1 MSIINTQAEF
11 DALQTTASEARY
23 IETTDTDFTNTSGD
37 IVLPSGFI
45 LTTPNLLSST
55 QGNFV
60 ANNCTINTTDRGL
73 GGTSWRAGNLD
84 LSNSTYIASTTNTGR
99 FVFPGFDT
107 ISGENRPTFNYEN
120 TIVRN
125 VSLASDFVN
134 TFTSMAA
141 TGNNFSGA
149 RFLGGSVNY
158 PWGAVQIIGTEFS
171 GDNATLGTATLS
183 TYTRP
188 QRFEGNDRPLH
199 ARQFTGYYG
208 SNLTAWDAADVAG
221 VTFLISSSNFVNS
234 ALQAHFFAVD
244 NTYSAAWITDG
255 LRAQTVNA
263 SADGA
268 PVRVVSGLSWNPTF
282 YSTATTNEISDAIID
297 FTTNNIW
304 FCNSSDIN
312 TLIATPNQ
320 DSNGTNNEVSY
331 FSSGARRPGFVIETG
346 NTLLAQNTNARIAVR
361 QPTNHFTNIPFW
373 SYTNQCY
380 AQTNGLNTTIST
392 IDAEIGSFSSELFL
406 DSTDT
411 QIIESNNEEGK
422 LNANDLATATAL
434 TTSGISILDDAYSAL
449 KAISYNNRLTDV
461 SFGIDGGILSGG
473 FNPIAITSGNFAA
486 TSTLTTIGISG
497 NNLNGG
503 TIANT
508 LSAISLSSDVTVSI
522 ADMDFNV
529 LTING
534 NNITIANNCIV
545 RGSGTTINNSQL
557 TYSGVSFEDSPTIN
571 LNSGS
576 VYSFSNGSGD
586 ITLNLDSGTASV
598 TVTSSF
604 TGTVSSSGAGTINF
618 LTDLGNT
625 MVTIAASEPS
635 GRFIVRDLATNIN
648 TAGTHTFGAESDI
661 LDIANVSTGATNFRI
676 YYKPNNSGSIF
687 YSTFVQDVANDSNGD
702 ANISLISVR
711 HADALTDS
719 AAIATPPTSSL
730 MIDTTDSSKGLVTI
744 GTTGTPSNEAQTLR
758 MFLDL
763 TDDNDYITLLADN
776 EALNDFIRP
785 NKAGTTI
792 DQSILTLTATA
803 QRQLQAVSPQSG
815 FTIAD
820 LSGGIPTVI
829 IFPASTGI
837 SVADVVAGV
846 NASEVATNSAAAATN
861 AADAATNA
869 SAAQTAAESAS
880 TEAQN
885 ATTEAQIAAAA
896 AQDSK
901 QASIYT
907 ARQQND
913 VQFRDAYDPTTIY
926 ETTDI

>member
-1 MSIINTQAEF
+1 
-11 DALQTTASEARY
+11 
-23 IETTDTDFTNTSGD
+23 
-37 IVLPSGFI
+37 
-45 LTTPNLLSST
+45 
-55 QGNFV
+55 
-60 ANNCTINTTDRGL
+60 
-73 GGTSWRAGNLD
+73 
-84 LSNSTYIASTTNTGR
+84 
-99 FVFPGFDT
+99 
-107 ISGENRPTFNYEN
+107 
-120 TIVRN
+120 
-125 VSLASDFVN
+125 
-134 TFTSMAA
+134 
-141 TGNNFSGA
+141 
-149 RFLGGSVNY
+149 
-158 PWGAVQIIGTEFS
+158 
-171 GDNATLGTATLS
+171 
-183 TYTRP
+183 
-188 QRFEGNDRPLH
+188 
-199 ARQFTGYYG
+199 
-208 SNLTAWDAADVAG
+208 
-221 VTFLISSSNFVNS
+221 
-234 ALQAHFFAVD
+234 
-244 NTYSAAWITDG
+244 
-255 LRAQTVNA
+255 
-263 SADGA
+263 
-268 PVRVVSGLSWNPTF
+268 
-282 YSTATTNEISDAIID
+282 
-297 FTTNNIW
+297 
-304 FCNSSDIN
+304 
-312 TLIATPNQ
+312 
-320 DSNGTNNEVSY
+320 
-331 FSSGARRPGFVIETG
+331 
-346 NTLLAQNTNARIAVR
+346 
-361 QPTNHFTNIPFW
+361 
-373 SYTNQCY
+373 
-380 AQTNGLNTTIST
+380 
-392 IDAEIGSFSSELFL
+392 
-406 DSTDT
+406 
-411 QIIESNNEEGK
+411 
-422 LNANDLATATAL
+422 
-434 TTSGISILDDAYSAL
+434 
-449 KAISYNNRLTDV
+449 
-461 SFGIDGGILSGG
+461 
-473 FNPIAITSGNFAA
+473 
-486 TSTLTTIGISG
+486 
-497 NNLNGG
+497 
-503 TIANT
+503 
-508 LSAISLSSDVTVSI
+508 
-522 ADMDFNV
+522 
-529 LTING
+529 
-534 NNITIANNCIV
+534 
-545 RGSGTTINNSQL
+545 
-557 TYSGVSFEDSPTIN
+557 
-571 LNSGS
+571 
-576 VYSFSNGSGD
+576 
-586 ITLNLDSGTASV
+586 
-598 TVTSSF
+598 
-604 TGTVSSSGAGTINF
+604 
-618 LTDLGNT
+618 

-635 GRFIVRDLATNIN
+635 GRFIVRDLGANTN
-648 TAGTHTFGAESDI
+648 TVGTHTFGAESDI
-661 LDIANVSTGATNFRI
+661 LDIANVSSGATSFRI